1 MTIIESVR
9 NFIKTCPYLERFDGA
24 VSVNVDCLS
33 EEATSYSIEKIP
45 TSPILKKYVGGGSLR
60 QEVFIFC
67 SREGYG
73 EDVFQNIEN
82 SGFYEKFSEWIEEM
96 NNKEIYP
103 VLDEKRIP
111 QKIEVTTNGYVF
123 GTDIDN
129 ARYQIEF
136 RLVYL
141 QEV

>member
-9 NFIKTCPYLERFDGA
+9 NFIKKCPHLEKFNGA
-24 VSVNVDCLS
+24 VSINVDCLPES
-33 EEATSYSIEKIP
+33 ATSYSIEKIP
-45 TSPILKKYVGGGSLR
+45 SNPILKKYVGGGSLR
-60 QEVFIFC
+60 QECFSFC
-67 SREGYG
+67 SREEYG

-96 NNKEIYP
+96 NNNEIYP
-103 VLDEKRIP
+103 ELDKNKMP
-111 QKIEVTTNGYVF
+111 QKIEVTTNGYAF
-123 GTDIDN
+123 ATDVDK